1 LRSAKSESASKPV
14 VAQSRTGRPR
24 RSNVGAPTSF
34 NAGGPLARELTTVKL
49 VRLVD
54 CMYRS
59 AQLAFP
65 RVSGLSD
72 FQWRVVARVN
82 ELQPL
87 SINELSALLQRDV
100 AQVSRAVKGM
110 VAAGLLHRATRKGGP
125 GVLITPTALGRTV
138 YGPLERLARKRNA
151 RLIAGL
157 TTKEMQTLEH
167 AIAVMMR
174 NAQLQLKQEV
184 SLERRER
191 EAPRKSKQR

>member
-1 LRSAKSESASKPV
+1 LRTTKRKVAPKPP
-14 VAQSRTGRPR
+14 AAPKRTERLR
-24 RSNVGAPTSF
+24 RSKAVAPGTF
-34 NAGGPLARELTTVKL
+34 NSGGPLSRELTTVKL

-110 VAAGLLHRATRKGGP
+110 VTAGLLHRATRKGGP
-125 GVLITPTALGRTV
+125 GVLITPTAVGRKV
-138 YGPLERLARKRNA
+138 HGPLERLARKRNA
-151 RLIAGL
+151 RLVNGL
-157 TTKEMQTLEH
+157 TKKEMQVLEH
-167 AIAVMMR
+167 CIVVMMR
-174 NAQLQLKQEV
+174 NAQLQLVQEV
-184 SLERRER
+184 NRERRNS
-191 EAPRKSKQR
+191 AAA